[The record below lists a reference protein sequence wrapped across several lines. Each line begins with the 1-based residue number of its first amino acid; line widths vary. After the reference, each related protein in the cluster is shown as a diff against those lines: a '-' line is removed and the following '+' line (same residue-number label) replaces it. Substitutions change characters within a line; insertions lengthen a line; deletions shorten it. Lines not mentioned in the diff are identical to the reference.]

1 MDQVL
6 TEFVQTLRR
15 AGLRVSSSE
24 TLDGLLAAGITGID
38 DRDRL
43 RAVLRAAMVKRSRDI
58 PTFDDIFDRFFGLG
72 DGPLSLGRPMLGQG
86 QPGEGPFTMDQ
97 SDLERAIQMALR
109 QAPRQAREGPQ
120 DDAQQAL
127 DELGRQI
134 SELTE
139 ALLRGDMPQVMARLA
154 AALQERR
161 GEASGL
167 EPSDVDRLTFPLASP
182 LQRGRM
188 TQEILSRLDWS
199 RVVSEMQALIRAL
212 AAMGEDELAQLL
224 RGRARDVQELFPRWV
239 AEEVASGFDRRNPE
253 WRPPIGRALAQK
265 DFSEF
270 TEAEIEA
277 MSRQVDLLARK
288 LRDDLSR
295 RRQSGG
301 RKRLD
306 VSRTLRRSMRTAGV
320 PMELMFR
327 EPRPSRLRLAV
338 LCDVSSSVRNA
349 SRFMLQLVYSL
360 QQQRGRIRS
369 FVFISDL
376 TEVSDFFERNPL
388 DAAVQMALSEADIPY
403 WAHSNFGRAF
413 RIFLDEYGDAI
424 NTRTTVIVLGDG
436 RSNFHDPQLDALATI
451 RQRARRLIW
460 LNPESRWGWGYGDS
474 IIDLYAQECDFL
486 TECRNLEQLTV
497 MMEYLAE
504 TAR

>member
-1 MDQVL
+1 MHRVL

-15 AGLRVSSSE
+15 SGLRVSSSE
-24 TLDGLLAAGITGID
+24 TLDGLVAADIAGID
-38 DRDRL
+38 DRERM
-43 RAVLRAAMVKRSRDI
+43 RAALRAAMVKRNRDI
-58 PTFDDIFDRFFGLG
+58 PTFDAIFDRFFGLQG
-72 DGPLSLGRPMLGQG
+72 ELPLLGQSLSG
-86 QPGEGPFTMDQ
+86 QGGPGDERFPLDQ
-97 SDLERAIQMALR
+97 SDLERAIQL
-109 QAPRQAREGPQ
+109 
-120 DDAQQAL
+120 AQEAL

-134 SELTE
+134 SDLTE
-139 ALLRGDMPQVMARLA
+139 ALLRGDMPEVMARLA
-154 AALQERR
+154 AAMQESR
-161 GEASGL
+161 ASQMGN
-167 EPSDVDRLTFPLASP
+167 P

-188 TQEILSRLDWS
+188 TQEILNRLDWS

-306 VSRTLRRSMRTAGV
+306 VSRTLRRSMKTAGV

-424 NTRTTVIVLGDG
+424 NTRTTVLVLGDG
-436 RSNFHDPQLDALATI
+436 RSNFHDPQLDSLATI
-451 RQRARRLIW
+451 RQRARRL
-460 LNPESRWGWGYGDS
+460 
-474 IIDLYAQECDFL
+474 
-486 TECRNLEQLTV
+486 
-497 MMEYLAE
+497 
-504 TAR
+504 

>member
-6 TEFVQTLRR
+6 TEFAQTLRR

-24 TLDGLLAAGITGID
+24 TLDGLTAAGIAGID
-38 DRDRL
+38 DRERL
-43 RAVLRAAMVKRSRDI
+43 RVALRAAMVKRSRDI
-58 PTFDDIFDRFFGLG
+58 PAFDDIFDRFFGLG
-72 DGPLSLGRPMLGQG
+72 SSPLSLGQPMPGQG
-86 QPGEGPFTMDQ
+86 QAGEGSLPMDQ
-97 SDLERAIQMALR
+97 SDLKRAIQL
-109 QAPRQAREGPQ
+109 
-120 DDAQQAL
+120 AQQAL

-139 ALLRGDMPQVMARLA
+139 ALLRGDMPEVMARLA
-154 AALQERR
+154 AAMQESR
-161 GEASGL
+161 ASQM
-167 EPSDVDRLTFPLASP
+167 DNP

-188 TQEILSRLDWS
+188 TQEILNRLDWS
-199 RVVSEMQALIRAL
+199 RVVAEMQALIRAL
-212 AAMGEDELAQLL
+212 AAMGEDELAQIL

-239 AEEVASGFDRRNPE
+239 AGEVSSGFDRRNPE
-253 WRPPIGRALAQK
+253 WHPPIGPALAQK

-376 TEVSDFFERNPL
+376 TEVTGFFERNPL

-436 RSNFHDPQLDALATI
+436 RSNFHDPELDALATI

-486 TECRNLEQLTV
+486 TECRNLEQLAA

-504 TAR
+504 TAG

>member
-24 TLDGLLAAGITGID
+24 TLDGLLAADIAGLD
-38 DRDRL
+38 DRERM
-43 RAVLRAAMVKRSRDI
+43 RAALRAAMVKRSRDI
-58 PTFDDIFDRFFGLG
+58 PTFDAIFDRFFGLQG
-72 DGPLSLGRPMLGQG
+72 GPLPLGQPTPG
-86 QPGEGPFTMDQ
+86 QGGPGDDRFPIDQ
-97 SDLERAIQMALR
+97 SDLERAIQL
-109 QAPRQAREGPQ
+109 
-120 DDAQQAL
+120 AQGAL

-139 ALLRGDMPQVMARLA
+139 ALLRGDMPEVMAKLA
-154 AALQERR
+154 AAMQERR

-167 EPSDVDRLTFPLASP
+167 EPSDADRLTFPLASP

-188 TQEILSRLDWS
+188 TQEILKRLDWS
-199 RVVSEMQALIRAL
+199 RVVAEMQALIRAL
-212 AAMGEDELAQLL
+212 AAMGEDKLAQIL

-239 AEEVASGFDRRNPE
+239 AGEVSSGFDRFNPE
-253 WRPPIGRALAQK
+253 WRPPIGPALAQK

-277 MSRQVDLLARK
+277 MSRQVDVLAQK

-327 EPRPSRLRLAV
+327 EPRPSRLRLAL

-376 TEVSDFFERNPL
+376 TEVTDFFERNPL

-413 RIFLDEYGDAI
+413 RIFLDEYGDAV
-424 NTRTTVIVLGDG
+424 NSRSTVIVLGDG
-436 RSNFHDPQLDALATI
+436 RSNFHDPQLEALATI

-460 LNPESRWGWGYGDS
+460 LNPESRWGWGHGDS
-474 IIDLYAQECDFL
+474 IIDLYTQECDFL
-486 TECRNLEQLTV
+486 TECRNLEQLAA
-497 MMEYLAE
+497 MMEYLAA
-504 TAR
+504 TAG